1 MIRVNL
7 VGDSKKQTRKSSSS
21 SSSKGVGSPS
31 KNLLPVLLV
40 AIVAGTA
47 AAGYF
52 WYTGLSATLV
62 DLDSKIAQATAQ
74 KAQLEAVIKQNQIY
88 ETRKKD
94 LENRINI
101 IEGLK
106 RNQVSPVVSLDA
118 LSDAISK
125 TQFVWLSSVD
135 QNNTVVS
142 MSGTGTSVNALAD
155 FVSNLE
161 GTGYFK
167 NINLV
172 NAQDSAGNYTFS
184 MSCEFSPPADVQH
197 AVATAAA
204 ERGAN

>member
-7 VGDSKKQTRKSSSS
+7 AGGPKKQSTKSSRGFGSS
-21 SSSKGVGSPS
+21 SMSLPV
-31 KNLLPVLLV
+31 NLLPVLLI
-40 AIVAGTA
+40 AIVVGTVAG
-47 AAGYF
+47 GYL
-52 WYTGLSATLV
+52 WYSGLSSSIV
-62 DLDSKIAQATAQ
+62 DLDSRIAQATAQ
-74 KAQLEAVIKQNQIY
+74 KAQLEGVIKQNQIY

-106 RNQVSPVVSLDA
+106 RNQVSPVVSVDA
-118 LSDAISK
+118 LADAINK

-161 GTGYFK
+161 GTGYFR

-184 MSCEFSPPADVQH
+184 MTCEFMPPPGVLNR
-197 AVATAAA
+197 TAAA
-204 ERGAN
+204 PTPERGAN